1 MMQLGDP
8 AELRKILN
16 KIVAS
21 QDPIYPHVAAHI
33 DQIARHH
40 REHAF
45 ADITIGLLLAINE
58 INHTHNPDT
67 EATTE
72 LIWRLMYAA
81 AQLEKIRP

>member
-1 MMQLGDP
+1 VTPQNSAKSSTKSLQ
-8 AELRKILN
+8 AKTRSTRT
-16 KIVAS
+16 S
-21 QDPIYPHVAAHI
+21 QHTSTRSH
-33 DQIARHH
+33 RHH